1 MRSHLR
7 STLWLALLAACLMAG
22 ALTDGA
28 WAQGNSE
35 TFGGFARNSNEPIDI
50 ESDTLEVQDAKKIA
64 IFRGN
69 VIAVQGGMT
78 LRSRELHV
86 NYEGQGGG
94 GAGSNSEITR
104 IQAKGKVLIT
114 TESKQNTTSDWADF
128 DVPGQLV
135 TIGGNVVLTQ
145 DGNVIKGD
153 KLVINLK
160 TGVSRF
166 ENQGSAWTPKN
177 ADTRVRGLFLPRK
190 RDDKGNAQ
198 GTDASRAKTE
208 TKPSQPRQ

>member
-1 MRSHLR
+1 MRSHPR
-7 STLWLALLAACLMAG
+7 STLWLAMLAAVLIACVPA
-22 ALTDGA
+22 DGA
-28 WAQGNSE
+28 WAQGNTE

-50 ESDTLEVQDAKKIA
+50 ESDTLEVQDTKKLA

-78 LRSRELHV
+78 VRSRELHV
-86 NYEGQGGG
+86 NYEGQEGDT
-94 GAGSNSEITR
+94 GSKSEITR
-104 IQAKGKVLIT
+104 IRAKGKVLIT
-114 TESKQNTTSDWADF
+114 TENNQNTTSDWADF

-166 ENQGSAWTPKN
+166 ENQGSAWAPRN
-177 ADTRVRGLFLPRK
+177 AERRVKGLFLPKK
-190 RDDKGNAQ
+190 RNGTSGAQ
-198 GTDASRAKTE
+198 KSEAGQEGAGAD
-208 TKPSQPRQ
+208 PSPPRQ